1 MPIHVTFMILSF
13 RLHFSS
19 ERGMK
24 DLHEEQ
30 ILLIL
35 LYQVLCIF
43 KDKKY
48 IDLPGEF
55 NRFPKVIGNRSLKAT
70 FPE

>member
-1 MPIHVTFMILSF
+1 MHVAFMILSF
-13 RLHFSS
+13 MPLSDEKCS
-19 ERGMK
+19 LKG
-24 DLHEEQ
+24 LHEEQ

-35 LYQVLCIF
+35 LYSVSCVF
-43 KDKKY
+43 KDNKY

-55 NRFPKVIGNRSLKAT
+55 NRFPKIIGNRSLKAT